1 MKALIEV
8 VRFDVADVITA
19 SGDPVVCP
27 ENEQLPCLDD

>member
-19 SGDPVVCP
+19 STELCP